1 MIVYLIQTRIKSSLS
16 LKQLELRCTLRMK
29 FILHRNFA
37 SHYETQNGLKAKII
51 IERYG
56 ERER

>member
-29 FILHRNFA
+29 FILHRNFV
-37 SHYETQNGLKAKII
+37 SEYETENRLKGKII
-51 IERYG
+51 IERYD
-56 ERER
+56 EHQR